1 MRKYLLAGLMAG
13 AAAISATPA
22 SAQEATPFSGVRVEG
37 IVGYDTTDVEDENS
51 SGIAY
56 GAGVGYDFQMG
67 GLVAGIEAEAS
78 DSTLDECVSDVDLVG
93 DELCVQAGRDLYVG
107 GRIGAAVSRNVL
119 LYGKAGYTNA
129 RVALDYEDGT
139 AGTCSTSRKAR
150 IWTASASAAAS
161 SSRSARTA
169 SPRPNIAI
177 RTTSRASTA
186 TRSSPASASASDARS
201 EVIPAQ
207 AWIENRGRSGDAPA
221 PFFLVVIHWR
231 ALPGPL

>member
-22 SAQEATPFSGVRVEG
+22 SAQEASPFSGVRVEG

-56 GAGVGYDFQMG
+56 GAGVGYDFQVG

-107 GRIGAAVSRNVL
+107 GRVGAAVSRNVL

-139 AGTCSTSRKAR
+139 AGTVLDFEEGENLDGVRVGAGLEFALGPNSFAKAEYR
-150 IWTASASAAAS
+150 YSNYEQGFD
-161 SSRSARTA
+161 RH
-169 SPRPNIAI
+169 
-177 RTTSRASTA
+177 
-186 TRSSPASASASDARS
+186 
-201 EVIPAQ
+201 Q
-207 AWIENRGRSGDAPA
+207 
-221 PFFLVVIHWR
+221 VVAGFGFR
-231 ALPGPL
+231 F

>member
-22 SAQEATPFSGVRVEG
+22 SAQEAAPFSGVRVEG

-51 SGIAY
+51 SGIVY

-107 GRIGAAVSRNVL
+107 GRVGAAVSRNVL
-119 LYGKAGYTNA
+119 LYGKVGYTNA

-139 AGTCSTSRKAR
+139 TGTVLDFEEGENLDGVRVGAGLEFALGPNSFAKAEYR
-150 IWTASASAAAS
+150 YSNYEQGFD
-161 SSRSARTA
+161 RH
-169 SPRPNIAI
+169 
-177 RTTSRASTA
+177 
-186 TRSSPASASASDARS
+186 
-201 EVIPAQ
+201 Q
-207 AWIENRGRSGDAPA
+207 AVAGFGFR
-221 PFFLVVIHWR
+221 F
-231 ALPGPL
+231 

>member
-22 SAQEATPFSGVRVEG
+22 SAQDASPFSGVRVEG

-56 GAGVGYDFQMG
+56 GAGVGYDFQVG

-129 RVALDYEDGT
+129 RLRLAYEDGT
-139 AGTCSTSRKAR
+139 AA
-150 IWTASASAAAS
+150 TAPDFTLSD
-161 SSRSARTA
+161 
-169 SPRPNIAI
+169 NLDGI
-177 RTTSRASTA
+177 RAGGGLEFA
-186 TRSSPASASASDARS
+186 L
-201 EVIPAQ
+201 
-207 AWIENRGRSGDAPA
+207 GRNAYLKTEYRYSNYEQGFDRHQ
-221 PFFLVVIHWR
+221 VVAGFGFR
-231 ALPGPL
+231 F

>member
-1 MRKYLLAGLMAG
+1 MRKYLLAGLMTG

-22 SAQEATPFSGVRVEG
+22 SAQEAAPFSGVRVEG

-139 AGTCSTSRKAR
+139 AATALDFEEGENLDGVRVGAGLEFALGPNSFAKAEYR
-150 IWTASASAAAS
+150 YSNYEQGFD
-161 SSRSARTA
+161 RH
-169 SPRPNIAI
+169 
-177 RTTSRASTA
+177 
-186 TRSSPASASASDARS
+186 
-201 EVIPAQ
+201 Q
-207 AWIENRGRSGDAPA
+207 
-221 PFFLVVIHWR
+221 VVAGFGFR
-231 ALPGPL
+231 F

>member
-1 MRKYLLAGLMAG
+1 MRKYLLAGLMTG

-22 SAQEATPFSGVRVEG
+22 SAQETAPFSGVRVEG

-56 GAGVGYDFQMG
+56 GAGVGYDFQVG

-119 LYGKAGYTNA
+119 LYAKAGYTNA
-129 RVALDYEDGT
+129 RVAIDYEDGT
-139 AGTCSTSRKAR
+139 AGTALDFEEGENLDGIRAGAGLEFALGPNSFAKAEYR
-150 IWTASASAAAS
+150 YSNYEQGFD
-161 SSRSARTA
+161 RH
-169 SPRPNIAI
+169 
-177 RTTSRASTA
+177 
-186 TRSSPASASASDARS
+186 
-201 EVIPAQ
+201 Q
-207 AWIENRGRSGDAPA
+207 
-221 PFFLVVIHWR
+221 VVAGFGFR
-231 ALPGPL
+231 F

>member
-13 AAAISATPA
+13 AAAIWATPA
-22 SAQEATPFSGVRVEG
+22 SAQEAAPFSGVRVEG

-56 GAGVGYDFQMG
+56 GVGVGYDFQMG

-139 AGTCSTSRKAR
+139 SGTVLDFEEGENLDGVRVGAGLEFALGPNSFAKAEYR
-150 IWTASASAAAS
+150 YSNYEQGFD
-161 SSRSARTA
+161 RH
-169 SPRPNIAI
+169 
-177 RTTSRASTA
+177 
-186 TRSSPASASASDARS
+186 
-201 EVIPAQ
+201 Q
-207 AWIENRGRSGDAPA
+207 AVAGFGFR
-221 PFFLVVIHWR
+221 F
-231 ALPGPL
+231 